1 MATRLY
7 AWQLENWK
15 LKPLNKWVSQSGAGA
30 RIRRK
35 RGSATQSHF
44 GWCWCRMLFGYFYL
58 FRFTQSFKGV
68 SRGLTTLIRPRWK
81 GKTSADRTHR
91 GPCLKVNSFN
101 LITVDFIAASQIDA
115 SGFECGCGHGCGCGC
130 GCGRKGK
137 RKRNGAKDPGQP
149 FCGRTAETVGESLG
163 CCVRIFRVR

>member
-1 MATRLY
+1 MSVTERG
-7 AWQLENWK
+7 WCQDSKKKGGVRQNHIS
-15 LKPLNKWVSQSGAGA
+15 VDAGA
-30 RIRRK
+30 ECYLGIFISFDLPSHS
-35 RGSATQSHF
+35 RGFQ
-44 GWCWCRMLFGYFYL
+44 G
-58 FRFTQSFKGV
+58 
-68 SRGLTTLIRPRWK
+68 GLTTLIRPRWK

-137 RKRNGAKDPGQP
+137 RKRNGAKDPGQS